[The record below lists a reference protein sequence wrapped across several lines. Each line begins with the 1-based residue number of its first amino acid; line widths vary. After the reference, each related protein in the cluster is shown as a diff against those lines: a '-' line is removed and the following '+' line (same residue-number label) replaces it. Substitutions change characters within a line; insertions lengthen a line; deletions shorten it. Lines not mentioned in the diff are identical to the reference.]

1 MVRRDGGGRVNGI
14 DRGVSL
20 SWGHPRDDTNEEPI
34 ATRVRDVM
42 RAAPPGVVSTE
53 PVVAA
58 ARRLRAH
65 AVAAVPICAA
75 DGEFLG
81 MLTSADIID
90 RCVADGQD
98 PRSMSTGELLVGPV
112 VGVSPDEVFGSRVLG
127 LVLAQPF
134 PMLPV
139 VTDDGRLIGM
149 LTVDDVAGY
158 LLEGDHVDDAM
169 FEPGAD

>member
-1 MVRRDGGGRVNGI
+1 MNGTEW
-14 DRGVSL
+14 GTSL
-20 SWGHPRDDTNEEPI
+20 SFGHPRADLMGQPMT
-34 ATRVRDVM
+34 TWVRDVM
-42 RAAPPGVVSTE
+42 RAAPPGVSSTE

-65 AVAAVPICAA
+65 AVAAVPICGA

-98 PRSMSTGELLVGPV
+98 PRAMTTGALLDGVAV
-112 VGVSPDEVFGSRVLG
+112 AVSPDEVFGSRVLG
-127 LVLAQPF
+127 LVLAQPI

-139 VTDDGRLIGM
+139 VAANGRLIGM

-158 LLEGDHVDDAM
+158 LLEGERVDDVD
-169 FEPGAD
+169 FGPDGD